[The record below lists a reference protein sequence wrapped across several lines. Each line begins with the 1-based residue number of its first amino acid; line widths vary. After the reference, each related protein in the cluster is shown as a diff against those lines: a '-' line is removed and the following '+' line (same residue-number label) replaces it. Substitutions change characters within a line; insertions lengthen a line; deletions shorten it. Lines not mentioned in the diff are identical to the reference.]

1 MNGSVALS
9 SDELNF
15 VVYRY
20 LMESGGL
27 RAPVRHPP
35 PPRLLAKQVHHSTID
50 G

>member
-20 LMESGGL
+20 LMESGGP
-27 RAPVRHPP
+27 RSSIQPP
-35 PPRLLAKQVHHSTID
+35 LLPRPPLVQTSCH
-50 G
+50 